1 MKYCGIERMSAPLA
15 SADARNFY
23 NPNNE
28 PYQSLGERI
37 RSAVE
42 YGSDLGSPAVVQY
55 DPDDSDD
62 IDVLTDP
69 NHDIFDIAESFQQD
83 LTPATPVADAPK
95 GDSRDGVKE

>member
-23 NPNNE
+23 NPKNE
-28 PYQSLGERI
+28 PYQSIGERI

-55 DPDDSDD
+55 DSNDSED

-69 NHDIFDIAESFQQD
+69 NHDIFDIAESFQHE
-83 LTPATPVADAPK
+83 LTPATSAVGASE
-95 GDSRDGVKE
+95 GDSGADVEE

>member
-1 MKYCGIERMSAPLA
+1 MKYCGIDRMSAPLA

-55 DPDDSDD
+55 DSDDSDD
-62 IDVLTDP
+62 VDVLTDP
-69 NHDIFDIAESFQQD
+69 NHDIFDIAESFQQN
-83 LTPATPVADAPK
+83 LTPATPVAEGPKSDA
-95 GDSRDGVKE
+95 GADVKE